1 MNGNLIDRDVNTN
14 TNKIL
19 TDTDDTNTKSE
30 KELHQEMAALIRQ
43 ITACVSFLPI
53 LPDNMTF
60 NVLAYTDRQALGDKV
75 PEKWVI

>member
-1 MNGNLIDRDVNTN
+1 MHPNVTPCNNA
-14 TNKIL
+14 
-19 TDTDDTNTKSE
+19 DDTTINGKSE
-30 KELHQEMAALIRQ
+30 KELHKEMAALIRQ

-75 PEKWVI
+75 PDKWVFKTYIF